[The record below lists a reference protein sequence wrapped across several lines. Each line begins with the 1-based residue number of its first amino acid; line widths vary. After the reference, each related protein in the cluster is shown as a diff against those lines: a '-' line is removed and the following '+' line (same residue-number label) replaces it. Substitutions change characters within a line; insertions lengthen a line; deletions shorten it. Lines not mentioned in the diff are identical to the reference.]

1 MPGEAMD
8 NTTAAVHGPGL
19 MAGLTGLAK
28 NIFGLVV
35 SRVELAALELSEVRN
50 HVMALLAV
58 FALAV
63 ICSWFAIAY
72 GTAMIVALAWE
83 AMGWKILLVMFLVF
97 IAITALLAFKAK
109 AMLKE
114 GKLAFPETMNE
125 LKHDRDMLL

>member
-1 MPGEAMD
+1 MD
-8 NTTAAVHGPGL
+8 NPSTAVHGPGL
-19 MAGLTGLAK
+19 MAGVTGLAK

-72 GTAMIVALAWE
+72 GTAIVVALAWE
-83 AMGWKILLVMFLVF
+83 SMGWKILLVLFLVF
-97 IAITALLAFKAK
+97 VAATLALGFKAR

-125 LKHDRDMLL
+125 LKNDRDMLL

>member
-1 MPGEAMD
+1 MD
-8 NTTAAVHGPGL
+8 KTTAAVHGPGL
-19 MAGLTGLAK
+19 IGGLTGLAK
-28 NIFGLVV
+28 NVFGLVV

-50 HVMALLAV
+50 HVLELLAI

-63 ICSWFAIAY
+63 VCTLFAIGY

-83 AMGWKILLVMFLVF
+83 AMGWRILLVMFLVF
-97 IAITALLAFKAK
+97 LVVTVGLVLKAR

-125 LKHDRDMLL
+125 LKNDREMLL

>member
-1 MPGEAMD
+1 MD
-8 NTTAAVHGPGL
+8 NSSAAVHGPGL
-19 MAGLTGLAK
+19 MGGLTGLAK
-28 NIFGLVV
+28 NIFGLLV

-50 HVMALLAV
+50 HVIALLAI

-97 IAITALLAFKAK
+97 VAVTVLLGFKAR

-114 GKLAFPETMNE
+114 GKLAFPETMSE
-125 LKHDRDMLL
+125 LKNDRDMLL

>member
-1 MPGEAMD
+1 MD
-8 NTTAAVHGPGL
+8 KTTAAVHGPGL
-19 MAGLTGLAK
+19 MGGLTGLAK

-50 HVMALLAV
+50 HVLELLVV

-63 ICSWFAIAY
+63 VCAMFALAY
-72 GTAMIVALAWE
+72 GTATIVALAWE
-83 AMGWKILLVMFLVF
+83 SMGWTILLLMFAVF
-97 IAITALLAFKAK
+97 IAVTIGLVVKAK

-125 LKHDRDMLL
+125 LKNDRDMLL

>member
-1 MPGEAMD
+1 MD
-8 NTTAAVHGPGL
+8 NTTSTVHGPGL
-19 MAGLTGLAK
+19 MGGLTGLAK

-63 ICSWFAIAY
+63 ICSWFSIAY
-72 GTAMIVALAWE
+72 GTAMIVALSWE
-83 AMGWKILLVMFLVF
+83 AMGWKILLILFLVF
-97 IAITALLAFKAK
+97 LAITAALAFKAM

-125 LKHDRDMLL
+125 LKNDRDMLL

>member
-1 MPGEAMD
+1 MD
-8 NTTAAVHGPGL
+8 NTSATVHGPGL
-19 MAGLTGLAK
+19 MAGVTGLAK

-58 FALAV
+58 FALAI

-72 GTAMIVALAWE
+72 GTAVIVALAWE
-83 AMGWKILLVMFLVF
+83 TMGWKILLVMFLVF
-97 IAITALLAFKAK
+97 IVATAALGFKAR

>member
-1 MPGEAMD
+1 MD
-8 NTTAAVHGPGL
+8 HSPTAVHGPGL
-19 MAGLTGLAK
+19 IGGLTGLAK

-50 HVMALLAV
+50 HVLELLAV

-63 ICSWFAIAY
+63 ICAWFAIAY
-72 GTAMIVALAWE
+72 GTAMIVALAWD
-83 AMGWKILLVMFLVF
+83 AMGWKILLVLFGVF
-97 IAITALLAFKAK
+97 IAVTLGLILKAR

-114 GKLAFPETMNE
+114 GRLALHETMNE

>member
-1 MPGEAMD
+1 MD
-8 NTTAAVHGPGL
+8 KTTAAVHGPGL

-72 GTAMIVALAWE
+72 GTAVIVALAWE
-83 AMGWKILLVMFLVF
+83 TMGWKILLVMFIVF
-97 IAITALLAFKAK
+97 VAVTALLGLKAK
-109 AMLKE
+109 SMLKE
-114 GKLAFPETMNE
+114 GKLAFPATMNE
-125 LKHDRDMLL
+125 LKNDRDMLL

>member
-1 MPGEAMD
+1 MD
-8 NTTAAVHGPGL
+8 NSAATVHGPGL
-19 MAGLTGLAK
+19 VGGLTGLAK
-28 NIFGLVV
+28 NVFGLVV

-50 HVMALLAV
+50 HVIALLAM

-63 ICSWFAIAY
+63 LCSMFTLAY

-97 IAITALLAFKAK
+97 VAATAALVFKGK

-114 GKLAFPETMNE
+114 GKLAFPETMSE
-125 LKHDRDMLL
+125 LKNDRDMLL

>member
-1 MPGEAMD
+1 MD
-8 NTTAAVHGPGL
+8 NTTSTVHGPGL
-19 MAGLTGLAK
+19 MGGLTGLAK

-72 GTAMIVALAWE
+72 GTAMIVALSWE
-83 AMGWKILLVMFLVF
+83 AMGWKILLILFLVF
-97 IAITALLAFKAK
+97 LAITAALAFKAM

-125 LKHDRDMLL
+125 LKNDRDMLL

>member
-1 MPGEAMD
+1 MD
-8 NTTAAVHGPGL
+8 NTTTTVHGPGL
-19 MAGLTGLAK
+19 MGGLTGLAK
-28 NIFGLVV
+28 NLFGLLV
-35 SRVELAALELSEVRN
+35 SRMELAALELSEVRN

-72 GTAMIVALAWE
+72 GTAIIVALAWE
-83 AMGWKILLVMFLVF
+83 AMGWRILLILFLVF
-97 IAITALLAFKAK
+97 VAITAALGFKAM

-125 LKHDRDMLL
+125 LKNDRDMLL